1 MTSGST
7 GDVSAGGIS
16 TLGAWYCASVERLKL
31 PIGLQ
36 TFRRLRGE
44 GHYYVDKTPHLL
56 RMVEGG
62 AHYFL
67 SRPRRFGKSLLLDTV
82 KELFEGSRE
91 LFAGLAADGVWDWDA
106 RHPVVKI
113 DFGAGN
119 FARPGE
125 LETRL
130 DEMLTLMERAEGIDG
145 DLVSPAGRLG
155 QVLRELHRRSGR
167 RVVVLVDEYDK
178 PILDALEDP
187 DLARANRDYLRGL
200 YSVVKSCGEDIE
212 FSLITGVTKFSK
224 VSLFS
229 GLNNLRDITLDRR
242 YSDIC
247 GYTEADLDRVFA
259 AELEGLDRNKIR
271 EWYNGY
277 GWLGEETVYNPFD
290 ILLLFD
296 TRKFK
301 AHWFETGTPSFLVDN
316 LVKRRVGPPELERMV
331 ATDELVSRFDVGDI
345 ATEALLFQT
354 GYLTIVGERRRGER
368 SFYELGYPNREV
380 RESLNGSLLRHLT
393 RDPQIVANGV
403 RLYDLLEAGDFDGLK
418 GLIHAFYAGIP
429 HEWYTNN
436 TIASYEGYYAAVFYA
451 YFVSAGLDV
460 RVEDSTNRGRLDMAV
475 RFGGA
480 VFVLEFKVVEQ
491 AGAGTALAQLHA
503 KGYAE
508 KYQGQ
513 GESVHLLG
521 VEFSSASRNVERL
534 DVCSGCA
541 D

>member
-1 MTSGST
+1 MVRLGK
-7 GDVSAGGIS
+7 VAAGGIAPR
-16 TLGAWYCASVERLKL
+16 GAWYGASVERLKL

-36 TFRRLRGE
+36 TFRRLREE

-56 RMVEGG
+56 QLVKGG

-82 KELFEGSRE
+82 KDLFEGHRE
-91 LFAGLAADGVWDWDA
+91 LFAGLAADGAWEWEA
-106 RHPVVKI
+106 RHPVVRI
-113 DFGAGN
+113 DFGAGS

-130 DEMLTLMERAEGIDG
+130 DEMLTLMERAEGIDS

-155 QVLRELHRRSGR
+155 HALRELHRRSGR

-178 PILDALEDP
+178 PILDALENP
-187 DLARANRDYLRGL
+187 DLARSNRDYLRGL
-200 YSVVKSCGEDIE
+200 YSVVKSFDADIE
-212 FSLITGVTKFSK
+212 FSLITGVSKFSK

-229 GLNNLRDITLDRR
+229 GLNNLEDITLDPR

-259 AELEGLDRNKIR
+259 PELTGFDRARIR
-271 EWYNGY
+271 AWYNGY
-277 GWLGEETVYNPFD
+277 GWRGTEKVYNPFD
-290 ILLLFD
+290 ILLLFR
-296 TRKFK
+296 TREFK
-301 AHWFETGTPSFLVDN
+301 AHWFETGTPTFLVDT

-331 ATDELVSRFDVGDI
+331 ATDELVSRFDVNDI

-368 SFYELGYPNREV
+368 GLYELGYPNREV

-393 RDPQIVANGV
+393 RDPRIVAKGV
-403 RLYDLLEAGDFDGLK
+403 RLYDLLEAEDFEGLRE
-418 GLIHAFYAGIP
+418 LIHGFYAGIP
-429 HEWYTNN
+429 YEWYTNN
-436 TIASYEGYYAAVFYA
+436 DIATYEGYYAAVFYA
-451 YFVSAGLDV
+451 YFAALGLDV

-475 RFGGA
+475 RFGGS
-480 VFVLEFKVVEQ
+480 VFVFEFKVVEQ
-491 AGAGTALAQLHA
+491 AGAGTALAQLRA

-508 KYQGQ
+508 KYRGQ
-513 GESVHLLG
+513 GASVHLVG
-521 VEFSSASRNVERL
+521 VEFSSATRNIERFDVSRA
-534 DVCSGCA
+534 CS